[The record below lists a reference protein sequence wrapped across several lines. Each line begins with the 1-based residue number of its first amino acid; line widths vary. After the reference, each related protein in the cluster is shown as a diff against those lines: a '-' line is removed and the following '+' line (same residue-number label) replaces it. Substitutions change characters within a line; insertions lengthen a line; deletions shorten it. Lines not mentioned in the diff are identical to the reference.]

1 MPATHIKTPVGP
13 LPIRR
18 HVIERFASMTDR
30 EIVDETFKSIPGFIN
45 PEAFAEL
52 VDRGL
57 CHRGDF
63 ESDVDRRLA
72 VRDHE
77 RHGQ

>member
-1 MPATHIKTPVGP
+1 MPATHMQTPVGP

-18 HVIERFASMTDR
+18 GLIERFETMTDR
-30 EIVDETFKSIPGFIN
+30 EIADDTFRGGFIN

-57 CHRGDF
+57 CKRGDF
-63 ESDVDRRLA
+63 EADVYRRI
-72 VRDHE
+72 E
-77 RHGQ
+77 RNEANG

>member
-1 MPATHIKTPVGP
+1 MPATHMQTPIGP

-18 HVIERFASMTDR
+18 HLAERFASMTDL
-30 EIVDETFKSIPGFIN
+30 EIADETFKSQPGFIN

-57 CHRGDF
+57 CRRGDF
-63 ESDVDRRLA
+63 EADVYRRIS
-72 VRDHE
+72 E
-77 RHGQ
+77 RASTGDS

>member
-1 MPATHIKTPVGP
+1 MSATHMQTPVGP

-18 HVIERFASMTDR
+18 HLVERFKTMTDR
-30 EIVDETFKSIPGFIN
+30 EIADETFSGGFIN

-57 CHRGDF
+57 CFRGDF
-63 ESDVDRRLA
+63 EQDVYRRI
-72 VRDHE
+72 E
-77 RHGQ
+77 RAEKGQSK

>member
-1 MPATHIKTPVGP
+1 MPATHMQTPVGR

-18 HVIERFASMTDR
+18 AMIERFQSMTDR
-30 EIVDETFKSIPGFIN
+30 EIADETFRGGFIN

-57 CHRGDF
+57 CFRGDL
-63 ESDVDRRLA
+63 ERDVYDRIDR
-72 VRDHE
+72 VE
-77 RHGQ
+77 RSHQDYRP